1 MIDNSGT
8 SKVLSESEVFNNLYR
23 NIEHL
28 PVAMAILSNSGKA
41 LKHVNKAFSALFS
54 YDSHCENNSN
64 HENIYSSLRHPLIQK
79 TASAACELGRPVK
92 KEGVEVSIEKAT
104 GVERKI
110 LDSQAS
116 PILDYDSAQTSGIL
130 LTLVDTTKVIEYQKR
145 FGESE
150 RSYRNLMES
159 MAVAVYTCDLEG
171 RVNFH
176 NDAAV
181 ALWGR
186 KPELGVELWC
196 GSHKMYTLDGT
207 WMPHDQCPAAISL
220 KENRAVKAEALIQR
234 PDGKIRHVLV
244 FPRPEYDINGHMI
257 GLINA
262 VVDIT
267 DRKVLERQKDEF
279 MGIVAHEL
287 KTPITSIKGYA
298 QLLTGEISDF
308 DDGTFDKLKGR
319 MLLQI
324 NNLIILIDK
333 MLDVAKIETG
343 ERVFKKE
350 KFDLLSV
357 INSVVEDVQQSTKSH
372 ELIFDSITPVNVVGD
387 QEYIEQVIINLL
399 SNAIKYSPEAGRV
412 LINLREEN
420 GNAVCSV
427 QDFGVGIPSDQVGTV
442 FEKFYRVKSEAVNK
456 IGGIGLGLYLS
467 AEIIRQTGGAIW
479 VESKSNEGS
488 TFSFSLPVII

>member
-1 MIDNSGT
+1 MIHNSGT
-8 SKVLSESEVFNNLYR
+8 SKVLDESEIFDNLYH

-28 PVAMAILSNSGKA
+28 PVAMAILSHSGKTI
-41 LKHVNKAFSALFS
+41 KYVNKSFFELFG
-54 YDSHCENNSN
+54 YDSNCENNN
-64 HENIYSSLRHPLIQK
+64 DNENIYSSLHHQLIQK
-79 TASAACELGRPVK
+79 TASAACKLGRAVK
-92 KEGVEVSIEKAT
+92 EDGIEVSIVKTT

-110 LDSQAS
+110 LDFQAS
-116 PILDYDSAQTSGIL
+116 PILDNGNAQTSGIL
-130 LTLVDTTKVIEYQKR
+130 ITFIDTTKEIEYQKR

-150 RSYRNLMES
+150 RSYRNLMET

-181 ALWGR
+181 SLWGR

-220 KENRAVKAEALIQR
+220 KERRAVKAEALVQR

-267 DRKVLERQKDEF
+267 ERKILERQKDEF
-279 MGIVAHEL
+279 MGIIAHEL

-298 QLLTGEISDF
+298 QLLTGQISDF
-308 DDGTFDKLKGR
+308 DNETVDKLKGR
-319 MLLQI
+319 MFIQI
-324 NNLIILIDK
+324 NSLINLIDK

-343 ERVFKKE
+343 ERQFKKE
-350 KFDLLSV
+350 KFDLLLL

-372 ELIFDSITPVNVVGD
+372 ELIFDSLTSVNVAGD
-387 QEYIEQVIINLL
+387 QEYIKQAIINLL
-399 SNAIKYSPEAGRV
+399 SNAIKYSPKADRV
-412 LINLREEN
+412 IIDLREEN
-420 GNAVCSV
+420 GSAVCGV
-427 QDFGVGIPSDQVGTV
+427 RDFGVGIPSDQVGTI
-442 FEKFYRVKSEAVNK
+442 FEKFYRVKTEAVNN
-456 IGGIGLGLYLS
+456 IAGIGLGLYLS

-479 VESKSNEGS
+479 VESKINEGS
-488 TFSFSLPVII
+488 TFSFSLPVC